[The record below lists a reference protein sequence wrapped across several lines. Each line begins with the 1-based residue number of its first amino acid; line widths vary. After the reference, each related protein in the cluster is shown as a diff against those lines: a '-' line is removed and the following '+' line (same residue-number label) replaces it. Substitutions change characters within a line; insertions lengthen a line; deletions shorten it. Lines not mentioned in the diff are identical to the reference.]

1 MPTRNQRSKI
11 AHETVE
17 VLDRGHYETEAGKLV
32 DIESEL
38 EYAVE
43 NTELYRPR
51 DFENIQLPGDNPGPL
66 SLKVTNET
74 TLEAA
79 RRLENAGNSDPFVLN
94 FASARNPGGGF
105 LNGSGAQEESLA
117 RATGLYSCISEVT
130 EYYQKN
136 RQSGTGLY
144 TDNMIYSPRVPVI
157 RDDNGDFLES
167 SFRISIL
174 TAPAVNR
181 KVVEENEPERLSEVK
196 PTMNDRIKKVLKV
209 AVDNNH
215 KELVLG
221 AWGCGVFDNDPRVV
235 SKLFKKNLVD
245 EETFER
251 EFDKVIFAILDEPS
265 TKSNYN
271 VFKQVLES

>member
-1 MPTRNQRSKI
+1 MTSRKQRSKI

-17 VLDRGHYETEAGKLV
+17 VLDSGHYETKTGKLV

-51 DFENIQLPGDNPGPL
+51 DFEIIQLRGDYPGPL

-79 RRLENAGNSDPFVLN
+79 KRLEYPGTSDPFILN
-94 FASARNPGGGF
+94 FASGRNPGGGF

-117 RATGLYSCISEVT
+117 RATGLYPCISEVT

-144 TDNMIYSPRVPVI
+144 TNNMIYSPRVPVI
-157 RDDNGDFLES
+157 RDEDGNFLES
-167 SFRISIL
+167 PYSVSIL

-181 KVVEENEPERLSEVK
+181 KAVEKNEPERLSEVK
-196 PTMNDRIKKVLKV
+196 PTMDDRIKKVLLV

-215 KELVLG
+215 KDLVLG
-221 AWGCGVFDNDPRVV
+221 AWGCGVFDNDPGVI
-235 SKLFKKNLVD
+235 SKLFRKNL
-245 EETFER
+245 EEGETFHS
-251 EFDKVIFAILDEPS
+251 EFEKVVFAVPDEPS
-265 TKSNYN
+265 MSNYK
-271 VFKQVLES
+271 VFKEVLES